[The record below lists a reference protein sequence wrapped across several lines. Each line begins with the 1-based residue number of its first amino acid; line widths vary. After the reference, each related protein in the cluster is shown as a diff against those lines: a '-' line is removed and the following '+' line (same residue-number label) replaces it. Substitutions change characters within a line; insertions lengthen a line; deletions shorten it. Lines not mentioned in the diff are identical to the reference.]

1 MVLPWYALVS
11 HPINTIYIKIYLAK
25 VLALLMALVPAL
37 KALVHDWP
45 TLLTRF
51 SYSLTAFFTS
61 LFMGSS
67 IKERREDL
75 ERVLPTTM
83 D

>member
-1 MVLPWYALVS
+1 MEVNSGWVNRGGKGTLSAHAGYGFVTSLV
-11 HPINTIYIKIYLAK
+11 
-25 VLALLMALVPAL
+25 
-37 KALVHDWP
+37 
-45 TLLTRF
+45 LLTPP
-51 SYSLTAFFTS
+51 SSAFFTS